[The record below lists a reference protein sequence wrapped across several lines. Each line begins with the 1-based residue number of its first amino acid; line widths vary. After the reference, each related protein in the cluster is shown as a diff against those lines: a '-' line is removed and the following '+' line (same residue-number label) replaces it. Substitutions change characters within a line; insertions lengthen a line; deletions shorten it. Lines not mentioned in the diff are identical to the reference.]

1 MKEEIR
7 EPAPCG
13 IFLLDKGEGMTSHT
27 AVARAARLFGVRQ
40 AGHTGTLDP
49 NATGL
54 LVVLVGRAVKA
65 AALFP
70 DGEKRYEA
78 RLRLGLTSDTED
90 VWGSLTRRTEPLP
103 SPKEVAHT
111 AESRF
116 TGRILQTPPMV
127 SALKRN
133 GQKLCD
139 LARRGISVEREPREI
154 TVHALTVV
162 PTEREDEYALS
173 VVCSKGTYI
182 RTLCADLGEALGCG
196 AVMSALRRTG
206 TCGFTLGDGAMT
218 LDELEGTPPEGRA
231 ALLLPVDAAFSSFP
245 AVTLP
250 PFYARLAQSGCEIY
264 QKKIGIA
271 FPVGERVR
279 FYDECGF
286 FAFAEAREYPEGSA
300 LKPIRLMRI

>member
-1 MKEEIR
+1 MKKEIR
-7 EPAPCG
+7 DPAPCG

-27 AVARAARLFGVRQ
+27 AVSRAARLFGVRQ

-90 VWGSLTRRTEPLP
+90 VWGVLSRRTEPLP
-103 SPKEVAHT
+103 SPEEVAR
-111 AESRF
+111 AAARF
-116 TGRILQTPPMV
+116 TGKLLQTPPMV
-127 SALKRN
+127 SALKRD

-139 LARRGISVEREPREI
+139 LARRGIAVEREPREI
-154 TVHALTVV
+154 TVNALTVS

-196 AVMSALRRTG
+196 AVMSALRRTA
-206 TCGFTLGDGAMT
+206 TCGFTLDGGAIT
-218 LDELEGTPPEGRA
+218 LDELEKTPPEDRA
-231 ALLLPVDAAFSSFP
+231 ALLRPADAAFPSFP
-245 AVTLP
+245 AVLLP

-264 QKKIGIA
+264 QKKIGTA
-271 FPVGERVR
+271 FPEGERVR
-279 FYDECGF
+279 FYDENGF
-286 FAFAEAREYPEGSA
+286 FAFAEAREYPDGSA
-300 LKPIRLMRI
+300 LKPIRLMRL

>member
-7 EPAPCG
+7 GSAPCG

-27 AVARAARLFGVRQ
+27 AVSRAARLFGVRQ

-78 RLRLGLTSDTED
+78 CLRLGLTSDTED
-90 VWGSLTRRTEPLP
+90 IWGTLSPRTEPLP
-103 SPKEVAHT
+103 SFEEIARTAKE
-111 AESRF
+111 RF

-127 SALKRN
+127 SALKRD

-139 LARRGISVEREPREI
+139 LARRGIAVEREPREI
-154 TVHALTVV
+154 TVNALTVS

-206 TCGFTLGDGAMT
+206 TCGFTLEGGAMT
-218 LDELEGTPPEGRA
+218 LDELEKTPPEDRA
-231 ALLLPVDAAFSSFP
+231 ALLRPVDAAFPSFP
-245 AVTLP
+245 AALLP

-264 QKKIGIA
+264 QQKIGTS
-271 FPVGERVR
+271 FPAGERVR
-279 FYDECGF
+279 FYDESGF
-286 FAFAEAREYPEGSA
+286 FAFAEAREYPDGSA
-300 LKPIRLMRI
+300 LKPIRLMRL